1 MASASN
7 RIGETNDIPAPKPG
21 RGVMSLTHARL
32 EYPRE
37 SRFPD
42 LPRLRHVH
50 RCLCRGHRQGLQPG
64 SAAPVG
70 GAAHRDNLRRDRG
83 HHPLVGWLL
92 GQAAS
97 QFVADWDHW
106 IAFVLLVLLGLHMIH
121 NGLRAD
127 HATEQEKPGQHSFWI
142 LAVTALATS
151 IDALAVGVG
160 LAFVDVNIFLAAG
173 AIGLATMTMVT
184 LGTMLGR
191 ALGAVTG
198 KRAEMVG
205 GVVLILVGATIL
217 YEHLSAA

>member
-1 MASASN
+1 MSQAHTPSAPLAEVYDVAVVGGGINGVGIAADAAGRGLSVFLCEQHDLAQHTSSASS
-7 RIGETNDIPAPKPG
+7 K
-21 RGVMSLTHARL
+21 L
-32 EYPRE
+32 
-37 SRFPD
+37 
-42 LPRLRHVH
+42 
-50 RCLCRGHRQGLQPG
+50 
-64 SAAPVG
+64 
-70 GAAHRDNLRRDRG
+70 
-83 HHPLVGWLL
+83 
-92 GQAAS
+92 
-97 QFVADWDHW
+97 
-106 IAFVLLVLLGLHMIH
+106 IH

>member
-1 MASASN
+1 MNPVSLIFLAFAMSTDAFAAA
-7 RIGETNDIPAPKPG
+7 IGKG
-21 RGVMSLTHARL
+21 SSLDR
-32 EYPRE
+32 
-37 SRFPD
+37 
-42 LPRLRHVH
+42 PRL
-50 RCLCRGHRQGLQPG
+50 
-64 SAAPVG
+64 SEA
-70 GAAHRDNLRRDRG
+70 LRTG
-83 HHPLVGWLL
+83 IIFGVIEAITPLVGWLL

-97 QFVADWDHW
+97 H
-106 IAFVLLVLLGLHMIH
+106 FVLLVLLGLHMIH